1 MSKIY
6 VSEFPG
12 LAQTDQSDSV
22 NILAVP
28 ATTEYTITVSAGS
41 SGGPML
47 QPTTKF
53 IELSTDTTASFV
65 IGTSGGSAG
74 LSNCRLS
81 PGERIIRRVLNVP
94 PLPANHIQPS
104 PLVNFIFTTAN
115 V

>member
-28 ATTEYTITVSAGS
+28 ATVEYTVIVSAGS
-41 SGGPML
+41 SGGPAL
-47 QPTTKF
+47 QPSTKF
-53 IELSTDTTASFV
+53 VELSTDTTASFIIASAV
-65 IGTSGGSAG
+65 GSVAA
-74 LSNCRLS
+74 LTNCRLS
-81 PGERIIRRVLNVP
+81 IGERIVRRVP
-94 PLPANHIQPS
+94 TIGPS
-104 PLVNFIFTTAN
+104 GASNTPSQFAIFTTAN